1 MQGGVKALVPG
12 RCGMA
17 GGVGALA
24 GGGAALSLSLSLSL
38 RRVGLFVVPGCFGGV
53 GWMSCWISGRSVAG
67 GATGA
72 GPLGRPLLCAA
83 GRCS

>member
-1 MQGGVKALVPG
+1 VPG

-17 GGVGALA
+17 GGVG
-24 GGGAALSLSLSLSL
+24 GWPGGAALSPSLSL

-53 GWMSCWISGRSVAG
+53 GWMSCWISGRSGAG

>member
-1 MQGGVKALVPG
+1 MHGGVKALVPG

-17 GGVGALA
+17 GGVGAGRGVL
-24 GGGAALSLSLSLSL
+24 LSLSLSL
-38 RRVGLFVVPGCFGGV
+38 RRVRLLVVRGCFGGV